1 MSQDQ
6 ETAAAATIDDVVGVR
21 NRLRAVVFGIL
32 LGVMAQA
39 RSARLAMDYV
49 DGLLGDVAGNCWA
62 LAEAAGH
69 ASPRRMQDLLGCY
82 QWDWA
87 DLRAQLPGFAAA
99 HLPCPDGDIAG
110 PGLAIDETAHLKNG
124 DRTVGAARQYA
135 GITGQVENCVT
146 TVFCSYV
153 TPGGHCW
160 VDGELYLPEPWCAEK
175 ARRAAARVPEDVEF
189 ATKPELAARIVERLA
204 AGGKLAIR
212 WVAADEVY
220 GRSARFR
227 AACQDAGLVY
237 VLTVPVDFTVA
248 TAAGA
253 FRADELAERARF
265 ERRSAGPGSKGP
277 RYYDWALVATASARH
292 VLLIRRSTRDPNE
305 LAYFY
310 CHVPEGTPATMT
322 LLVTIAGR
330 RWPVEQDF
338 QLGKSVLGWDTS
350 QVRTWHA
357 YQRHTALAALAMNV
371 LAAAQAQTTALT
383 PTPADP
389 ATPPTSP
396 PPAPAPNHAP
406 AAAEPAIAL
415 GDAPV
420 PSRPDQP
427 CPAGIGLIK
436 LTANETRRL
445 MNLLASTATDRAKAF
460 GLAWSTWRRR
470 HQAIAR
476 WHHWRARLRA
486 LT

>member
-1 MSQDQ
+1 VTQQDQ
-6 ETAAAATIDDVVGVR
+6 ETAAAVTIDDVVGVR

-39 RSARLAMDYV
+39 RSAWVAMDYV

-82 QWDWA
+82 RWDWA

-110 PGLAIDETAHLKNG
+110 SGLAIDETAHLKNG

-175 ARRAAARVPEDVEF
+175 PRRAAARVPADVEF

-204 AGGKLAIR
+204 AGGKLAVR

-237 VLTVPVDFTVA
+237 VLTVPVDFQVP
-248 TAAGA
+248 TAAGV
-253 FRADELAERARF
+253 FRADELAERAIF

-277 RYYDWALVATASARH
+277 AT
-292 VLLIRRSTRDPNE
+292 T
-305 LAYFY
+305 
-310 CHVPEGTPATMT
+310 T
-322 LLVTIAGR
+322 GR
-330 RWPVEQDF
+330 W
-338 QLGKSVLGWDTS
+338 
-350 QVRTWHA
+350 
-357 YQRHTALAALAMNV
+357 
-371 LAAAQAQTTALT
+371 
-383 PTPADP
+383 
-389 ATPPTSP
+389 SP
-396 PPAPAPNHAP
+396 PPRPATSCSSAARP
-406 AAAEPAIAL
+406 A
-415 GDAPV
+415 
-420 PSRPDQP
+420 
-427 CPAGIGLIK
+427 
-436 LTANETRRL
+436 TRTSWPT
-445 MNLLASTATDRAKAF
+445 STATCPRQP
-460 GLAWSTWRRR
+460 RPP
-470 HQAIAR
+470 
-476 WHHWRARLRA
+476 
-486 LT
+486 